1 MNYTIL
7 IGQIFSLY
15 SNTVGDGAPDVPFFV
30 LSLSKK
36 HKNGM
41 VICGRPQVAPTKKRT
56 DRKPVR
62 SLINIFADYGRSL
75 LISLGNSDVSL
86 MLFLLR
92 SFMRSLSRPIPSP
105 P

>member
-30 LSLSKK
+30 LSPS
-36 HKNGM
+36 
-41 VICGRPQVAPTKKRT
+41 KKRT

-75 LISLGNSDVSL
+75 LISLGNNDVSL